1 MIEPAGPLPPSV
13 YRRRRVLAAVGAVV
27 ALVAVVW
34 LVGALIGRGEPA
46 PAPRAAASSS
56 PPPPGE
62 RPAAAS
68 SSSTTPPPP
77 PVTTTT
83 PPAPPPP
90 PPPPAPPPGPPPP
103 CDDAQVAVTAEVA
116 QAAYPAGQPVG
127 MKILVSNTGPL
138 PCAKEIGRAVRELV
152 VTSADGGTRLWSS
165 NDCFATEGSEV
176 RVLRPGEV
184 FDFGLTW
191 LGSTSEPGCAKHT
204 RLGPGDY
211 LLTAQVAGKAS
222 DPVVFRMT

>member
-1 MIEPAGPLPPSV
+1 M
-13 YRRRRVLAAVGAVV
+13 VV
-27 ALVAVVW
+27 
-34 LVGALIGRGEPA
+34 
-46 PAPRAAASSS
+46 
-56 PPPPGE
+56 
-62 RPAAAS
+62 
-68 SSSTTPPPP
+68 
-77 PVTTTT
+77 
-83 PPAPPPP
+83 
-90 PPPPAPPPGPPPP
+90 
-103 CDDAQVAVTAEVA
+103 QAEVA
-116 QAAYPAGQPVG
+116 KPAYPAGEAVG

-138 PCAKEIGRAVRELV
+138 PCTKEIGRAVRELV

-184 FDFGLTW
+184 FDFGLKW

-211 LLTAQVAGKAS
+211 LLSARVAGKAS